1 MLASCFPH
9 GWVTLQRR
17 SWPLEQGE
25 TLMKVAMVSA
35 ALFSRGDPGIPG
47 VQTGITLRHGHQV
60 TPENL

>member
-17 SWPLEQGE
+17 SWPLEHGE

-35 ALFSRGDPGIPG
+35 ARLYFREG
-47 VQTGITLRHGHQV
+47 
-60 TPENL
+60 TPEFLGSRLESP